1 MSSKRDYYEVLGVA
15 KEASA
20 DELRRAY
27 KKLAIKYHPDK
38 NPGNK
43 EAEEKFKEAAE
54 AYDVLSDEKKRAQYD
69 RFGHAGL
76 GGAGGAG
83 YQGFSGFED
92 IFSHFSDIF
101 GDFGVS
107 GGRRGGRRRSG
118 PPSGQDLQ
126 IRIQLNLKEIL
137 EGTSKTVKIRR
148 YRACIHCGGKGG
160 SDISTCSTCGGT
172 GEVHRITQSLF
183 GQMVNVAPCS
193 ACQGMGEQVKK
204 PCSHCKGEGRVR
216 EESTITIKI
225 PPGLA
230 EGNYLT
236 LRGEGDAGPRGGAAG
251 DIIAVIV
258 DKPDNFFKRNGIDLY
273 CSLEVP
279 VAKMALG
286 GKVRLPGI
294 NEDLEVTL
302 AAGTEAGQTL
312 RLKGR
317 GLPELNNTSRRG
329 DIFVDVMPLIP
340 QRLSPRERELYTE
353 LKELSSGEDEKREDS
368 LLENLRN
375 FFKK

>member
-193 ACQGMGEQVKK
+193 ACQEMGEQVKK

-279 VAKMALG
+279 VAKMVLG